1 MDENNKD
8 DVIKNDSNNIE
19 TNEQTIEKTETNV
32 VKEEQPVQK
41 QDTANNNNAT
51 ANQQPKDKKGFSI
64 AALVLGIVAIV
75 LCCVWYISI
84 PCGILAIVFGTIGL
98 RSSKRGMSIS
108 GIVTGIIGMIISIFI
123 ILMLGEIMNVLTSI
137 FDSFNT
143 ITLVD
148 FIVGVLLI
156 IALNTLII
164 YLIRRKTVIII
175 TIGLSILFIREDLPT
190 FDLPEK
196 AISGLSDFG
205 ICLNK
210 PNEV

>member
-8 DVIKNDSNNIE
+8 DVIKNDNNNIE
-19 TNEQTIEKTETNV
+19 INDQTIEKTETNIEEIKKATEHNQADSITVKPDSQPVVNTTSKIEHQPVAQSVSNTDAKPSIEPTPKTDTNTASQV

-98 RSSKRGMSIS
+98 DQAKE
-108 GIVTGIIGMIISIFI
+108 VCQYQE
-123 ILMLGEIMNVLTSI
+123 LLQ
-137 FDSFNT
+137 
-143 ITLVD
+143 
-148 FIVGVLLI
+148 VLL
-156 IALNTLII
+156 
-164 YLIRRKTVIII
+164 V
-175 TIGLSILFIREDLPT
+175 
-190 FDLPEK
+190 
-196 AISGLSDFG
+196 
-205 ICLNK
+205 
-210 PNEV
+210 

>member
-8 DVIKNDSNNIE
+8 DVIKNDNNNIE
-19 TNEQTIEKTETNV
+19 ANDQTIGKTETNV

-41 QDTANNNNAT
+41 QENVNNNNAT

-123 ILMLGEIMNVLTSI
+123 ILMLVIFGFALGMTESI
-137 FDSFNT
+137 KDIIDDNDYSDSYDYDYEYDSFHN
-143 ITLVD
+143 
-148 FIVGVLLI
+148 F
-156 IALNTLII
+156 
-164 YLIRRKTVIII
+164 
-175 TIGLSILFIREDLPT
+175 
-190 FDLPEK
+190 
-196 AISGLSDFG
+196 
-205 ICLNK
+205 
-210 PNEV
+210 